1 MKVFTFLVLA
11 WGVMGSVA
19 ASAVEGMPCSM
30 RFLHATVRNVQPSPF
45 AAKGCVFQIEVA
57 DPETETGCSL
67 VVGEVDGQ
75 VFSDPQ
81 CQYSDGDQ
89 IGGYVFR
96 TVSGAYETDF
106 YKRHN

>member
-1 MKVFTFLVLA
+1 MKVFTSLVLA
-11 WGVMGSVA
+11 LTVMGSFSA
-19 ASAVEGMPCSM
+19 FAVEGMPCSM

-45 AAKGCVFQIEVA
+45 SRQGCVFQIEVA
-57 DPETETGCSL
+57 DPETETACSL

-81 CQYSDGDQ
+81 CQYLEGDQ

-96 TVSGAYETDF
+96 TASGTYETDF
-106 YKRHN
+106 YKRHR